1 MKSIHEY
8 LDLLEVN
15 RIIQGL
21 SKKSGKPEEHI
32 NTIWKD
38 TEKEVVSKHQYG
50 VTDKYKAIGKI
61 VRAKLGVKADE
72 DDKEEDTKK

>member
-1 MKSIHEY
+1 MNLIEEFIY
-8 LDLLEVN
+8 VTEVN

-61 VRAKLGVKADE
+61 VRSKLGVKADE
-72 DDKEEDTKK
+72 DDK